1 MALRVSSYA
10 FWVFNVLITFQQ
22 EMNDMFQDQLRQFIC
37 KELCAKARK

>member
-1 MALRVSSYA
+1 MSFGFTNASA
-10 FWVFNVLITFQQ
+10 FQQ